1 MPIEIYTR
9 ILENEVVF
17 KRASPNNIRIVGD
30 FANYELDGFMIQ
42 ISSEYRS
49 INVQGEEK
57 VFFTASRD
65 TPMGGH
71 TILNM
76 SDEWD
81 FEKLNGKEW
90 PPEIYFDNTTK
101 IVYFNSPRAGGRKKG
116 TNASKKHE
124 SYTRT
129 TQKIKC
135 KDGVTRTVYTHPKTG
150 QAHVRKQVT
159 RNGKKTLAYVK
170 P

>member
-9 ILENEVVF
+9 ILENEGV
-17 KRASPNNIRIVGD
+17 RTSPNIIRIVGD
-30 FANYELDGFMIQ
+30 YANYQFGKFTIH
-42 ISSEYRS
+42 ISSENRFDE
-49 INVQGEEK
+49 QGKVK
-57 VFFTASRD
+57 VFFTAS
-65 TPMGGH
+65 TENFVG
-71 TILNM
+71 TQIILNM

-81 FEKLNGKEW
+81 FGKLYDTEW
-90 PPEIYFDNTTK
+90 PPVIYFDNTSKT
-101 IVYFNSPRAGGRKKG
+101 VYINSRGAGGRKKG
-116 TNASKKHE
+116 TNASKKQE